1 MKLIMSQIIF
11 RTARKED
18 LDKQLEIM
26 QEKFKERMTDFTAR
40 KLSLQESQS
49 DIRKTWNGG
58 KDKDKDKDKDR
69 DKEKDRD
76 GSLSVSADYGQIPV
90 IDSNGSTTIS
100 SSSSSRVCNTSSKSD
115 KSPPVVRSVPP
126 LTKTKSQNDTIPFS
140 SASVAKFGSAPPASS
155 PFVLSTPST
164 LNRPMPASPE
174 KSPRG
179 ES

>member
-1 MKLIMSQIIF
+1 MIF
-11 RTARKED
+11 TIARKED

-58 KDKDKDKDKDR
+58 KDKDKDKDKD
-69 DKEKDRD
+69 KE
-76 GSLSVSADYGQIPV
+76 GSLSMLTDYGPSLL
-90 IDSNGSTTIS
+90 IDSNGTTTTTSTS
-100 SSSSSRVCNTSSKSD
+100 KVCNVSSKSD
-115 KSPPVVRSVPP
+115 KSPTVVRSVPP
-126 LTKTKSQNDTIPFS
+126 LTKTKSQNDTTPF
-140 SASVAKFGSAPPASS
+140 ATTPVAGFGSAPAASS

>member
-1 MKLIMSQIIF
+1 MSQIILP
-11 RTARKED
+11 TARKED

-58 KDKDKDKDKDR
+58 KDKDKDR

-100 SSSSSRVCNTSSKSD
+100 TTISSISSSSRVCNTSSKSD

-174 KSPRG
+174 ESPRG

>member
-1 MKLIMSQIIF
+1 MSQIILP
-11 RTARKED
+11 TARKED

-58 KDKDKDKDKDR
+58 KDKDKNKDR

-76 GSLSVSADYGQIPV
+76 GSLSVSADYGQMPV

-100 SSSSSRVCNTSSKSD
+100 TTISSISSSSRVCNTSSKSD

-140 SASVAKFGSAPPASS
+140 SASVANFGSAPPASS

>member
-1 MKLIMSQIIF
+1 MSQIILP
-11 RTARKED
+11 TARKED

-58 KDKDKDKDKDR
+58 KDKDKDKDR

-76 GSLSVSADYGQIPV
+76 GSLSVSADYGQMPV

-100 SSSSSRVCNTSSKSD
+100 SISSSSRVCNTSSKSD

-140 SASVAKFGSAPPASS
+140 SAPVAKFGSAPAASS